1 MKDNKNKKAPLIIGI
16 VLTLIVMVILLVL
29 VKKKTDNNDT
39 SSSNTTTDKQQ
50 TVEQQQAV
58 AEDNN
63 ITEAE
68 KEEISKY
75 VGLIYDSGEGEKIPE
90 FEDINNANEDWAWL
104 IVCDYLQT
112 TTEEYKMFTADEVQE
127 AAKVLYGND
136 FNKKFTK
143 DSSRHVKYYE
153 DEDKYVSAGMGA
165 LYIDKYEVKDM
176 IKKNNQYIINI
187 IEYTYTWSDDQHQ
200 RIVLDSKSE
209 EITSFNQERISAS
222 TDEEVKLMEE
232 ESASIDAKMKDYVLE
247 NVDKFQV
254 KELVLEK
261 DKETEALHII
271 SAKNK

>member
-29 VKKKTDNNDT
+29 VKKKTDSNDT
-39 SSSNTTTDKQQ
+39 SSPNTTTEKQQ

-75 VGLIYDSGEGEKIPE
+75 VGLIYDWSMGERIPE
-90 FEDINNANEDWAWL
+90 FEDINDANEDWAWL
-104 IVCDYLQT
+104 NVCDYLQT
-112 TTEEYKMFTADEVQE
+112 TTEEYKMFTAQEVQE
-127 AAKVLYGND
+127 AAKVLYGNN

-143 DSSRHVKYYE
+143 DSSRHVKYIE
-153 DEDKYVSAGMGA
+153 NEDKYISVAMGTPF
-165 LYIDKYEVKDM
+165 KESYEVKDM
-176 IKKNNQYIINI
+176 IKKNNQYIINL
-187 IEYTYTWSDDQHQ
+187 IEYTYTWSDDYHQ
-200 RIVLDSKSE
+200 QIVLDSKGE
-209 EITSFNQERISAS
+209 EITSFYQERTNAS
-222 TDEEVKLMEE
+222 NDEESKLMKE
-232 ESASIDAKMKDYVLE
+232 ESASIDAKMKDYILE

-261 DKETEALHII
+261 DKETDSLHII
-271 SAKNK
+271 SAKIK